1 MSKAVMDALWD
12 QIEAKA
18 TPEELAFARQLD
30 VAAVLWARKLNFIN
44 ALKRARQEAGL
55 SQRALAK
62 LVGMQQHDLCRLE
75 KGMTNPTFETQ
86 QKLLAQLGIEV
97 EYRFT
102 KRPESKISSATKS
115 KRELQK
121 TA

>member
-1 MSKAVMDALWD
+1 MSKAVIDALWE

-30 VAAVLWARKLNFIN
+30 VAADLWVRKMNFITV
-44 ALKRARQEAGL
+44 LKSARQEAGL

-102 KRPESKISSATKS
+102 KRPESKITSATS
-115 KRELQK
+115 SNRELQK
-121 TA
+121 SS

>member
-18 TPEELAFARQLD
+18 TPEELDFARHLD

-102 KRPESKISSATKS
+102 KRPESKISSANTS

-121 TA
+121 SA

>member
-1 MSKAVMDALWD
+1 MSKAVIDALWE

-30 VAAVLWARKLNFIN
+30 VAADLWVRKMNFITV
-44 ALKRARQEAGL
+44 LKSARQEAGL

-75 KGMTNPTFETQ
+75 KGKTNPTFETQ

-97 EYRFT
+97 EYRPS
-102 KRPESKISSATKS
+102 KRLASKTSSANKS
-115 KRELQK
+115 KHQLQK

>member
-1 MSKAVMDALWD
+1 MSKAVMDGLWD
-12 QIEAKA
+12 QIETKA
-18 TPEELAFARQLD
+18 TPQELAFARQLD

-62 LVGMQQHDLCRLE
+62 LVGMQQHDLCMLE
-75 KGMTNPTFETQ
+75 KGKTNPTFDTQ

-97 EYRFT
+97 EYRPT
-102 KRPESKISSATKS
+102 KPPASRISATAKP

-121 TA
+121 SA

>member
-1 MSKAVMDALWD
+1 MAHQWRGVIREYFD
-12 QIEAKA
+12 
-18 TPEELAFARQLD
+18 RLD
-30 VAAVLWARKLNFIN
+30 VDNSTTIVTLGEGGTPLVTAP
-44 ALKRARQEAGL
+44 
-55 SQRALAK
+55 ALAK

-75 KGMTNPTFETQ
+75 KGKTNPTFETQ

>member
-1 MSKAVMDALWD
+1 MSNAVIDALWA

-18 TPEELAFARQLD
+18 TPEELAYARELD
-30 VAAVLWARKLNFIN
+30 VAAVLWARKINFIN
-44 ALKRARQEAGL
+44 AVKRARQEAGL

-75 KGMTNPTFETQ
+75 KGKTNPTFDTQ
-86 QKLLAQLGIEV
+86 QKLFAQLGIEV
-97 EYRFT
+97 VYRLT
-102 KRPESKISSATKS
+102 KPSASKISSAAKS